1 MAHESIQLK
10 KAILVYG
17 TFELWPNFPDLK
29 SPYLFEL
36 HLTLF
41 WNKGVGMYAT
51 CFLFNTII
59 LFYFL
64 ILKYFLLDN

>member
-51 CFLFNTII
+51 CFFFKYYYTILFFNTEVFS
-59 LFYFL
+59 LG
-64 ILKYFLLDN
+64 

>member
-51 CFLFNTII
+51 CFF
-59 LFYFL
+59 F
-64 ILKYFLLDN
+64 